1 MPREEGISRVELQ
14 LGCLRNDVE
23 ALRGGVEK
31 QLRAMLT
38 TARSTADRKQP
49 LVALFEVSEE
59 QLLYWL
65 FLEMFVEDRS
75 I

>member
-1 MPREEGISRVELQ
+1 MRFQFQDGEEGVSRVESQ

-38 TARSTADRKQP
+38 TARSSADRKQR
-49 LVALFEVSEE
+49 
-59 QLLYWL
+59 
-65 FLEMFVEDRS
+65 D
-75 I
+75 